1 MFPLD
6 RPLYPFLSVHEAR
19 WMRSAAYKHCAVSL
33 DKATPWQITYI
44 SRCCSGARY
53 NTNEQEVFNG
63 LRSLWNRT
71 IMVKFSG
78 LTFKEQLEIMSETNL
93 LVTIHGAQLTNVIFM
108 HPGGTVIEI
117 FNPRF
122 NADFY
127 KQMSEMAEQHD
138 IAFRNTSIVNEEP
151 MSERR
156 RWWHPDVNFKT
167 HVNVSVL
174 LSVAKPI
181 VDACVSYECLLLSVT
196 ACEEVFSLGVHSDLS
211 ESSLVVVNGDVKE
224 GD

>member
-1 MFPLD
+1 M
-6 RPLYPFLSVHEAR
+6 
-19 WMRSAAYKHCAVSL
+19 HCAVSL

-71 IMVKFSG
+71 IMVKFD
-78 LTFKEQLEIMSETNL
+78 K
-93 LVTIHGAQLTNVIFM
+93 
-108 HPGGTVIEI
+108 EI

-127 KQMSEMAEQHD
+127 KQMSEMAEQHY

-196 ACEEVFSLGVHSDLS
+196 ACEEVFSWGVHADLS
-211 ESSLVVVNGDVKE
+211 ESILVVHGDVKE

>member
-1 MFPLD
+1 MHKV
-6 RPLYPFLSVHEAR
+6 LYPFTTVREAR

-71 IMVKFSG
+71 IMVKFDKV
-78 LTFKEQLEIMSETNL
+78 TFKEQLEVMSETNL

-117 FNPRF
+117 FNPLF
-122 NADFY
+122 KTDFY
-127 KQMSEMAEQHD
+127 KQMSAMAELHYV
-138 IAFRNTSIVNEEP
+138 AFRKTWIARRES

-156 RWWHPDVNFKT
+156 KWWNPNVNFKT
-167 HVNVSVL
+167 VVDVSAL
-174 LSVAKPI
+174 MSVVRPI
-181 VDACVSYECLLLSVT
+181 VRKRAFL
-196 ACEEVFSLGVHSDLS
+196 
-211 ESSLVVVNGDVKE
+211 
-224 GD
+224 

>member
-6 RPLYPFLSVHEAR
+6 TPLYPFLSVHEAR

-33 DKATPWQITYI
+33 DRATPWQITYI

-53 NTNEQEVFNG
+53 NTNEQEVFDG

-78 LTFKEQLEIMSETNL
+78 LTFKEQLEIMSATNL

-117 FNPRF
+117 FNPLF
-122 NADFY
+122 NTDFY
-127 KQMSEMAEQHD
+127 KQMSAMAELHY
-138 IAFRNTSIVNEEP
+138 IALWKTRIVNMEP
-151 MSERR
+151 ISERR
-156 RWWHPDVNFKT
+156 KWWNPMVNFKT
-167 HVNVSVL
+167 AVDVRALMSV
-174 LSVAKPI
+174 VRPI
-181 VDACVSYECLLLSVT
+181 VKKRAFL
-196 ACEEVFSLGVHSDLS
+196 
-211 ESSLVVVNGDVKE
+211 
-224 GD
+224 

>member
-33 DKATPWQITYI
+33 DRATPWQITYI

-53 NTNEQEVFNG
+53 NTNEQEVFDG

-71 IMVKFSG
+71 MMVKFSG
-78 LTFKEQLEIMSETNL
+78 LTFKEQLEIMSATNL

-117 FNPRF
+117 FNPLF
-122 NADFY
+122 NTDFY
-127 KQMSEMAEQHD
+127 KQMSAMAELHY
-138 IAFRNTSIVNEEP
+138 IALWKTRIVNMESI
-151 MSERR
+151 SERR
-156 RWWHPDVNFKT
+156 KWWNPMVNFKT
-167 HVNVSVL
+167 AVDVRALMSV
-174 LSVAKPI
+174 VRPI
-181 VDACVSYECLLLSVT
+181 VRKRAYL
-196 ACEEVFSLGVHSDLS
+196 
-211 ESSLVVVNGDVKE
+211 
-224 GD
+224 